1 MRLFDFRRAPNPRR
15 VRLFVAEKGLDIPR
29 VPVNLYRHEQLT
41 PEFLAINPA
50 GTLPVLET
58 DEGLYL
64 SESIAI
70 CHYLERRFPDPP
82 LLGEGAAGEAR
93 VLMWNSIC
101 EHEGLRAVA
110 ETLRNLSP
118 GFRDHALPGPVPY
131 AQLPVLVERGQRRMQ
146 YFFERIEQRLAVS
159 VFLAGENFSFADIT
173 LFATVEFA
181 RWVDYEATANAPAT
195 AAWLERVARRPA
207 IAASPR

>member
-15 VRLFVAEKGLDIPR
+15 VRLFLAEKGLDIPL
-29 VPVNLYRHEQLT
+29 VPVNLYRREQLT

-50 GTLPVLET
+50 GTLPVLQT

-64 SESIAI
+64 SECIAI
-70 CHYLERRFPDPP
+70 CHYIERRYPSPP
-82 LLGEGAAGEAR
+82 LLGEGAAGEAC

-101 EHEGLRAVA
+101 EHDGLRAVA

-118 GFRDHALPGPVPY
+118 GFADHALPGPVSY
-131 AQLPVLVERGQRRMQ
+131 RQLPDLVERGQRRMDQ
-146 YFFERIEQRLAVS
+146 FFRRIEQRLAAS
-159 VFLAGENFSFADIT
+159 AFLAGERFSFADLS

-181 RWVDYEATANAPAT
+181 RWVDYEATADRPAT
-195 AAWLERVARRPA
+195 AAWYEAVAARPA